1 MKGTSMR
8 TLVTGASGFLGS
20 RIAAQLLQRGHS
32 VRALVRKTSDLRRLA
47 GLSVDLREGDVVD
60 RASVAAAVEG
70 VDVVFH
76 SAAVYEIG
84 TSDENKMTRV
94 NVEGTR
100 HVLEAARDAGALAI
114 HVSSVA
120 ALGPTGTEP
129 RDEGHWTAE
138 PAPSPY
144 ARTKRQAHELAQ
156 RLAREGARVRIA
168 LPSTIY
174 GPDDPSLVGRFH
186 RWWARGL
193 VRVGALGDMKMSL
206 VHVDDCAAGVV
217 RIAEAGL
224 DGESYVLAGQVVTV
238 REWLEALARVTRRK
252 APRAFLPERVVRGG
266 ARIAELAAPLAGVEA
281 RVVREGLALSTAH
294 WAFTSGRARREL
306 GFEARPLETGL
317 AEVMRYE
324 GALSG
329 RREANVLGFSFEEV
343 MEGTLTRPGE
353 RFDRPFRFEFRV
365 CSPTLTGFFTGVKAE
380 ATGSVRIDGLAK
392 DAPARGTLELSPF
405 RKKTMRYDF
414 DLVGKDGKSYRFEG
428 QKMIRW
434 LDAVRSWTTLPG
446 IVYDEERKI
455 WGTAILRFEK
465 RHLRPLLRSIR
476 FHRKPEPQ
484 ASSPARRGGTEAPA
498 PKSVMARV

>member
-1 MKGTSMR
+1 MR

-20 RIAAQLLQRGHS
+20 RIAAQLLRRGHS
-32 VRALVRKTSDLRRLA
+32 VRALVRKTSDVRRLA
-47 GLSVDLREGDVVD
+47 GLPVELREGDVLD
-60 RASVAAAVEG
+60 RASIVSAVEG

-76 SAAVYEIG
+76 SAAIYEIG
-84 TSDENKMTRV
+84 TSDEGKMARV

-114 HVSSVA
+114 HVSTVA
-120 ALGPTGTEP
+120 ALGLTGTEP

-144 ARTKRQAHELAQ
+144 ARTKRQAHELA
-156 RLAREGARVRIA
+156 RRMAGEGRVRIA
-168 LPSTIY
+168 LPSSIY

-186 RWWARGL
+186 HWWARGL
-193 VRVGALGDMKMSL
+193 VRMGALGDMKMSL
-206 VHVDDCAAGVV
+206 VHVDDCADGVV

-224 DGESYVLAGQVVTV
+224 DGESYILAGQVVTI
-238 REWLEALARVTRRK
+238 REWLEALARVTKRR
-252 APRAFLPERVVRGG
+252 APGVFLPERVVRGG
-266 ARIAELAAPLAGVEA
+266 AWIAELAARLAGIEPK
-281 RVVREGLALSTAH
+281 VVREGLALSTAH

-324 GALSG
+324 GALAG
-329 RREANVLGFSFEEV
+329 RQEANMLGFSFDEV

-353 RFDRPFRFEFRV
+353 RFDRPFRFEFHV
-365 CSPTLTGFFTGVKAE
+365 ASPTLTGFLTGVKAQ
-380 ATGSVRIDGLAK
+380 ATGTVRIDGLAK

-414 DLVGKDGKSYRFEG
+414 DLVGKDGKTYRFEG

-446 IVYDEERKI
+446 VIYDDGRKI

-476 FHRKPEPQ
+476 LHRKPAELP
-484 ASSPARRGGTEAPA
+484 ASSETARRGEATPA
-498 PKSVMARV
+498 PRSVMARV